1 MSKKSL
7 QILLIE
13 DDLAE
18 KKRLDKIF
26 KEIQDTVFKITFCKS
41 LNKGLKKLTT
51 ENFDVILLDL
61 NLSDQEILESLQTLN
76 ESYPTLPIVV
86 LTNSNNETF
95 ITEISQ
101 KSADYLLKIELNS
114 PLLKRC
120 LFYVIERKKT
130 DLALIKARHELE
142 EFAYI
147 VSHDLKQPLSTISCW
162 TQMLYMRNLKQLD
175 EKGQKYVTS
184 ILNGTRQMDHLIDD
198 LLNYSRI
205 GTKKKQF
212 QPTNCQELI
221 KQILLNLENIITENK
236 AIITYN
242 SLPTITVDYLLWR
255 QLLQNLIE
263 NGIKF
268 HREEPPKIHISAQ
281 LKEDQEW
288 VFCVTDN
295 GIGIESEYYQKIFQI
310 FQRLHPQSEYS
321 GSGMGLAICDRI
333 IKSHGGKIWVESE
346 PGKGS
351 SFYFTIFKD
360 L

>member
-1 MSKKSL
+1 MSNKSR

-41 LNKGLKKLTT
+41 LNQGLKKLTT
-51 ENFDVILLDL
+51 ENFDVLLLDL
-61 NLSDQEILESLQTLN
+61 NLLDQEILESLQTLN
-76 ESYPTLPIVV
+76 ESYPSLPILV

-95 ITEISQ
+95 ITEISK
-101 KSADYLLKIELNS
+101 KSADYLLKTELNS

-130 DLALIKARHELE
+130 DLALKKARHELE

-242 SLPTITVDYLLWR
+242 SLPTITVDSLLWR

-263 NGIKF
+263 NGIKY

-281 LKEDQEW
+281 LKDDQEW
-288 VFCVTDN
+288 VFSVTDN

-321 GSGMGLAICDRI
+321 GNGMGLAICDRI